1 MTKRKRRGQD
11 GPAPPAPATSP
22 AKTPRPASR
31 VSWRAWTA
39 IAGTAVVVV
48 VLFASWGWRQM
59 RVVGHVPVT
68 TPFPAPRAATDDAPA
83 VALADFTGA
92 ESCAGCHAA
101 QYTQWRTS
109 VHGRAGG
116 APSAAT
122 VIAPFNGT
130 PIQFKDATVTPTVRG
145 GEYLFIVA
153 QQGRPARSLRVD
165 GVIGGGHMVGGGT
178 QGFVTRWADGTVR
191 FLPFDFAKR
200 QRAWFCNTGTRANHG
215 WVPITPDMAL
225 ADCGDWPPQRIL
237 GDEPRFANCQ
247 GCHGSQITVA
257 FDTTTHTYRT
267 SWTSLAVNCESCHG
281 PGRRHIELVRAG
293 NSAASA
299 DVGMR
304 SLATLGKDASLGV
317 CFQCHAVKDRV
328 QPGYLPGR
336 TLASYYSVKMPLLGD
351 RPFFPDGR
359 VRTFAYQQGHL
370 YSACYRNGSM
380 TCASCHDPH
389 AQSYRDHNGRP
400 LAGRLDDGQCTSCH
414 VSKAE
419 PIEQH
424 TRHTAASAGSRC
436 VNCHMPYQQQPELGT
451 AVRYA
456 RSDHTIAIPRPGFDE
471 QIGIQSA
478 CARCHSDRPASAL
491 AEQVKAWYG
500 ELKPLPS
507 TVQSLI
513 DAERSGDASRAL
525 TSSSNGDNHTI
536 GEFAVLARVVESSL
550 APDMPAL
557 SRATVERIT
566 TRARS
571 TDLDTR
577 ALALAALHY
586 ARGGDGNVRA
596 FLAQQLRALGADDLA
611 VRRRWVLVLGYLGDT
626 FRGRGEPAAAIV
638 TYRKALEVLP
648 GDATVLTNLGLAY
661 TDAGDLASAADAL
674 RASLR
679 IVPLQPLTLVNLGI
693 VLERS
698 GDTAGAV
705 AEYERAIA
713 IDPREA
719 LAWLNLGNIAFNR
732 GDASRAVALYSR
744 AAEYDAGRAPIFFN
758 LARAHFKLRDLKSA
772 ADAVRRGLELAP
784 DDPDGRSMAAQL
796 AQLPSH

>member
-1 MTKRKRRGQD
+1 MTKRKRRGHD
-11 GPAPPAPATSP
+11 VPAPPVDVERVAT
-22 AKTPRPASR
+22 RR
-31 VSWRAWTA
+31 RWIVWTA
-39 IAGTAVVVV
+39 IAGAM
-48 VLFASWGWRQM
+48 VLASVIFGTLGWRQM
-59 RVVGHVPVT
+59 RERAQVPST
-68 TPFPAPRAATDDAPA
+68 TPFPAPRVASEKGPA
-83 VALADFTGA
+83 VSLADFTGA

-101 QYTQWRTS
+101 QYSQWRGS

-116 APSAAT
+116 APSAST
-122 VIAPFNGT
+122 VIAPFDGT
-130 PIQFKDATVTPTVRG
+130 PIRFKDATVTPSVRA
-145 GEYLFIVA
+145 GEYRFVIA
-153 QQGRPARSLRVD
+153 QQGRPARTLRVD
-165 GVIGGGHMVGGGT
+165 GVIGGGHMEGGGT

-191 FLPFDFAKR
+191 FLPFDFAR
-200 QRAWFCNTGTRANHG
+200 QQRAWFCNTGTRANHG

-247 GCHGSQITVA
+247 GCHGSQIAVK
-257 FDTTTHTYRT
+257 FDTTTHRYQT

-281 PGRRHIELVRAG
+281 PGRQHIALVRSG
-293 NSAASA
+293 AATTSA
-299 DVGMR
+299 DIGMR

-317 CFQCHAVKDRV
+317 CFQCHAVKDQV
-328 QPGYLPGR
+328 QTGYLPGR
-336 TLASYYSVKMPLLGD
+336 SLAAYYSVKMPLLGD

-389 AQSYRDHNGRP
+389 AQSYRDVSGRP
-400 LAGRLDDGQCTSCH
+400 LAGRLDDGQCTGCH
-414 VSKAE
+414 ASKAE

-424 TRHTAASAGSRC
+424 TRHPAASAGSRC

-478 CARCHSDRPASAL
+478 CARCHTDRTAVAL

-507 TVQSLI
+507 TVQAQI
-513 DAERSGDASRAL
+513 DAERSGDASGAL
-525 TSSSNGDNHTI
+525 SSTTSNGDNHTI
-536 GEFAVLARVVESSL
+536 GEFAALARVVESSL
-550 APDMPAL
+550 APDMPTL
-557 SRATVERIT
+557 PRAMSERIM
-566 TRARS
+566 AMSRS
-571 TDLDTR
+571 TDVDTR

-586 ARGGDGNVRA
+586 ARGGDADVRA
-596 FLAQQLRALGADDLA
+596 LLAQRLGALGADDLA
-611 VRRRWVLVLGYLGDT
+611 VRRRWVLVLGYLGDA
-626 FRGRGEPAAAIV
+626 FRGRGDPAAAIV

-648 GDATVLTNLGLAY
+648 ADATVLTNLGLAY
-661 TDAGDLASAADAL
+661 TDAGDFASAAAAL

-679 IVPLQPLTLVNLGI
+679 KKPMQPLTLVNLG
-693 VLERS
+693 VALERS
-698 GDTAGAV
+698 GNAEGATAA
-705 AEYERAIA
+705 YERALA

-732 GDASRAVALYSR
+732 DDAARAVALYGK
-744 AAEYDAGRAPIFFN
+744 AAESDAGLAPVFFN
-758 LARAHFKLRDLKSA
+758 LARAHFKLRDLTRA
-772 ADAVRRGLELAP
+772 ADAVNRGLELAP
-784 DDPDGRSMAAQL
+784 ADAEGRSMAAQL
-796 AQLPSH
+796 QQLQQRNRP